1 MPNEYLHVHTL
12 KDFNTARIHIHVV
25 RNISPG
31 YGHSNLPIYH
41 RKFTIALTQI
51 DRHDTFVI

>member
-12 KDFNTARIHIHVV
+12 KDFNTARTYSSEYFSGLWSFKSSHK
-25 RNISPG
+25 
-31 YGHSNLPIYH
+31 YH
-41 RKFTIALTQI
+41 RNFTIALTKI